1 VNKYIVITTINSVT
15 ESIKAFGEHK
25 DWQTI
30 LVGDKKSVAITDVE
44 RREFLSVEK
53 QTSFDFEFMQLCP
66 FNHYARKN
74 IGYLYAISKGADVIY
89 DTDDDNKPLE
99 NWVTPVFDAE
109 KVVSVNS
116 TIVNIYRIFTDKHV
130 WPRGYPL
137 AKVLADEKPVLKS
150 VSAKIGVWQGLA
162 NGEPDVDAIYRLIV
176 GNKVTFDSHAPVAV
190 EKGVYCPFNSQNTFW
205 NKKAFPLLYL
215 PVTVSFR
222 YTDILRG
229 FVAQRILWEH
239 DMLLGF
245 TEATVYQ
252 DRNIHNLMKDFEQEI
267 SMYVGF
273 DKLLDV
279 FARFKTTGEMSTDLI
294 AVYSL
299 LAEAEIVAEN
309 EIPVVQAWVR
319 DLEKICA

>member
-1 VNKYIVITTINSVT
+1 MNKYIVITTINSVT
-15 ESIKAFGEHK
+15 ESIKAFGEHE
-25 DWQTI
+25 DWQMI
-30 LVGDKKSVAITDVE
+30 LVGDKKSIAIADAE
-44 RREFLSVEK
+44 RRVFLSVEK
-53 QTSFDFEFMQLCP
+53 QLSFDFELSKLCP

-74 IGYLYAISKGADVIY
+74 IGYLYAIFSGADVIY
-89 DTDDDNKPLE
+89 DTDDDNRPLE
-99 NWVTPVFDAE
+99 NWSMPAFDAD
-109 KVVSVNS
+109 KVVSANS
-116 TIVNIYRIFTDKHV
+116 NVVNIYRVFTDKHV

-137 AKVLADEKPVLKS
+137 AEVLADKEPVLKS

-176 GNKVTFDSHAPVAV
+176 GDKITFDSHAPVAV

-229 FVAQRILWEH
+229 FVAQRILWEY

-252 DRNIHNLMKDFEQEI
+252 DRNLHNLMKDFEQEI

-273 DKLLDV
+273 EKLLDV
-279 FARFKTTGEMSTDLI
+279 FAAFKTTGEMASDLV
-294 AVYSL
+294 AVYGL
-299 LAEAEIVAEN
+299 LSKAGIVAEAEL
-309 EIPVVQAWVR
+309 PVVQAWVR